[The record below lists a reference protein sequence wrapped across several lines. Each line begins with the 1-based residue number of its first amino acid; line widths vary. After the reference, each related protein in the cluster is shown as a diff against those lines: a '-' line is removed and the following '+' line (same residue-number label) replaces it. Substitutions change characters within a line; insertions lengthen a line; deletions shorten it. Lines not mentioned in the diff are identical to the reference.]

1 MHRRVGVMGP
11 KILACAGRTC
21 DVLSSKKNCWLSTT
35 MDRRSRKRL
44 VASQIERKRSRR
56 RMTLTTHI
64 TAADLPL
71 FKKFNSSVSPGKKKE

>member
-1 MHRRVGVMGP
+1 
-11 KILACAGRTC
+11 
-21 DVLSSKKNCWLSTT
+21 
-35 MDRRSRKRL
+35 MDQRSRKRF

-71 FKKFNSSVSPGKKKE
+71 FKKFKHTSVSPGKKKE